1 MSIKTSAIL
10 EVICIVRYD
19 GGKYIDI
26 NVSTTSTAS
35 KRYLRKR
42 YLLLP
47 ACYLLLPPL
56 ATELLYSYNN
66 SYYYYYYTTYTIYTY
81 HYTITSKYYGAAT
94 DYGRR
99 ATIEPE
105 LELPLILIL
114 ILILILHLF
123 DSLFYV
129 QVAIVITIK
138 LCISIA

>member
-42 YLLLP
+42 YLMLP

-56 ATELLYSYNN
+56 ATELLYSYNI
-66 SYYYYYYTTYTIYTY
+66 SYYYYYYYYYATYTIYTY
-81 HYTITSKYYGAAT
+81 HYTITITITITSKYYGLAT

-105 LELPLILIL
+105 LVLVL
-114 ILILILHLF
+114 
-123 DSLFYV
+123 D
-129 QVAIVITIK
+129 
-138 LCISIA
+138 